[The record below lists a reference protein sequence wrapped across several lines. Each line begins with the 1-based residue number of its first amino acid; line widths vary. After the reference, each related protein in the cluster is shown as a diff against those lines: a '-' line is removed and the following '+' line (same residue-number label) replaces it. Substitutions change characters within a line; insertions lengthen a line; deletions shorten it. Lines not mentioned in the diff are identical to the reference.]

1 MSDGKHETD
10 RTADKVPPP
19 LERVRHEMDRW
30 IDAAKSTG
38 ERALETLGLL
48 GSGRPSMPAIDI
60 IELAEEIV
68 VLIDLPGVSS
78 EAVELSL
85 TGNMLTVKATRA
97 GNEFPE
103 AATPRLHL
111 TERASVR
118 FERSIPLPV
127 AVNADAIRAESRDGL
142 LTVSLLKVIA
152 APSRS
157 IPVARSTH
165 VAHGGAE
172 SKETSRGGD

>member
-1 MSDGKHETD
+1 MSDSSNETD
-10 RTADKVPPP
+10 RQTDKVPPP

-60 IELAEEIV
+60 IELPEEVV
-68 VLIDLPGVSS
+68 VLIDLPGVSA

-97 GNEFPE
+97 GHGFPE
-103 AATPRLHL
+103 ATNTRLHL
-111 TERASVR
+111 TERANVR
-118 FERSIPLPV
+118 FERAIPLPV
-127 AVNADAIRAESRDGL
+127 AVNAEAIRAETRDGL
-142 LTVSLLKVIA
+142 LTVTLQKTVAS
-152 APSRS
+152 PSRT
-157 IPVARSTH
+157 IPVVRVGSS
-165 VAHGGAE
+165 E
-172 SKETSRGGD
+172 SK

>member
-1 MSDGKHETD
+1 MSDSCNETD
-10 RTADKVPPP
+10 RPADKIPPP

-60 IELAEEIV
+60 IELAEEVV
-68 VLIDLPGVSS
+68 VLIDLPGVSA

-85 TGNMLTVKATRA
+85 TGNMLTVKATRT
-97 GNEFPE
+97 GNNFPE
-103 AATPRLHL
+103 ATHPHLHL
-111 TERASVR
+111 TERANIR
-118 FERSIPLPV
+118 FERAIPLPV
-127 AVNADAIRAESRDGL
+127 AVNADAIRAETRDGL

-152 APSRS
+152 APSRT
-157 IPVARSTH
+157 IPVAR
-165 VAHGGAE
+165 GGTQPSSSAF
-172 SKETSRGGD
+172 SSAGPLP

>member
-1 MSDGKHETD
+1 MPDSFNETD
-10 RTADKVPPP
+10 RPADKVPPP

-48 GSGRPSMPAIDI
+48 GASRPTVPAIDV
-60 IELAEEIV
+60 IELAEEV
-68 VLIDLPGVSS
+68 LVLIDLPGVVA

-97 GNEFPE
+97 GHGLPE
-103 AATPRLHL
+103 EACPRVHL
-111 TERASVR
+111 SERTSLR
-118 FERSIPLPV
+118 FERAIPLPA
-127 AVNADAIRAESRDGL
+127 AVNADAIRAETRDGL
-142 LTVSLLKVIA
+142 LTVSLLKAVV

-157 IPVARSTH
+157 IPVARS
-165 VAHGGAE
+165 VAEA
-172 SKETSRGGD
+172 K

>member
-60 IELAEEIV
+60 IELAEEVV

-172 SKETSRGGD
+172 PKETSRGGD